1 MFPYKLPKLT
11 VPSFFFVFAVLT
23 VASRA
28 QQPSPQAELMQ
39 HGLRYEQTTSTR
51 GRIILDGEWRSS
63 TNSGKSWRNV
73 TVPSTSD
80 YRGEVIYAKR
90 IYVPKTFVDHNVF
103 KLFIGNGG
111 LSTEI
116 RINNE
121 FVTIHNGAYSAIDVK
136 IPDRLLQP
144 GTENLIQV
152 ITRNKLSPVS
162 TIPLKQLAFQPKC
175 YNGLFR
181 NVYLEVMPP
190 VYFDH
195 PNVRTLISPNFS
207 QAQVNADILVFAS
220 DYSRYGIDSTATSV
234 PFTAYAELVEKAT
247 GKVVAKTSNSAFTL
261 AENHNTRIEFS
272 LQLQNPSLWSP
283 SHPNLYEIHFFLYSG
298 KTEIDEYVHTL
309 GFRTFTTSGGKFL
322 LNGQQ
327 TFVKSVNYVDDY
339 PDVGAALD
347 EVRLEKDIAVI
358 KTLGANAI
366 RVVHYPPSE
375 RLLRLCDR
383 FGLLVFEEIPLVDAP
398 ASVLESSR
406 YRSSLQS
413 YVQEVVDQTS
423 YHPSVVAVSAG
434 SNLDPSV
441 GATDE
446 YLSSITNLVHSQ
458 SSLLVY
464 YTPLTGLA
472 DTTST
477 ETDFVGLDLTP
488 FNSSRRMREFLD
500 RFSGTAGRSTYWISS
515 VGSQTQIS
523 NHNGYADPLSLEHQA
538 RYLVDAYDA
547 VQKGNFAGFS
557 VNSFADWTGAVPHL
571 MPNGHP
577 YLYTFGLV
585 SYWREK
591 RPAFAVVR
599 ALFNDETL
607 PSLSIG
613 NYTETPPIVYVILST
628 LLLVLIT
635 YLHYSRRW
643 FRESATR
650 AIFRPYNFFADVR
663 DQRMISPFQTSIV
676 LFLVSAGIAIYLSS
690 LLFAF
695 RSDYVFDRL
704 LGLLLP
710 SDSLKIRMDYLI
722 WHPVNFIVVF
732 TVLIALSV
740 TLVTV
745 IIKLFSYAVKIR
757 LQTVSAFTIAT
768 WSMLPMSFLILLDMI
783 LFRLLGDTRFVW
795 ASIIILLALL
805 LLSLFRLF
813 HGTGVIYDLPTIRV
827 GLIGTAILVLLVL
840 LLMVYYNGTDGII
853 SYAQFFY
860 KFIIGNR
867 VS

>member
-11 VPSFFFVFAVLT
+11 VPYLLLVFVVFAGKT
-23 VASRA
+23 EA
-28 QQPSPQAELMQ
+28 QQPSPQAELAQ
-39 HGLRYEQTTSTR
+39 HGLKYEQVTATR
-51 GRIILDGEWRSS
+51 GRINLDGEWRSS
-63 TNSGKSWRNV
+63 INSGKSWQSV
-73 TVPSTSD
+73 VIPSTSS
-80 YRGEVIYAKR
+80 YHGEVIYARR
-90 IYVPKTFVDHNVF
+90 IYVPKNFVDHNVF

-121 FVTIHNGAYSAIDVK
+121 FVTIHNGAYSAINVK
-136 IPDRLLQP
+136 IPDRLLQA
-144 GTENLIQV
+144 GKENLVEI
-152 ITRNKLSPVS
+152 ITHNKLSPAS
-162 TIPLKQLAFQPKC
+162 TIPLKQLAFQPEC
-175 YNGLFR
+175 YTGLFR
-181 NVYLEVMPP
+181 SVYLQVMPP

-195 PNVRTLISPNFS
+195 PTVRTNLNSS
-207 QAQVNADILVFAS
+207 YDAAQVDASILVFAS
-220 DYSRYGIDSTATSV
+220 DYSRYGIDSSATTV
-234 PFTAYAELVEKAT
+234 PFTAYAELVDKAS
-247 GKVVAKTSNSAFTL
+247 GKVVAKTGNDAFTL
-261 AENHNTRIEFS
+261 AENHNAKLDFS
-272 LQLQNPSLWSP
+272 LQVQNPSLWSP
-283 SHPNLYEIHFFLYSG
+283 SHPDLYELHFFLYSG
-298 KTEIDEYVHTL
+298 TSEVDEYVDDI
-309 GFRTFTTSGGKFL
+309 GFRTFTASGGKFY
-322 LNGQQ
+322 LNGQE

-339 PDVGAALD
+339 PNVGAALG

-366 RVVHYPPSE
+366 RVVHYPPSQ
-375 RLLRLCDR
+375 RLLNLCDR

-398 ASVLESSR
+398 ASVLQSNR
-406 YRSSLQS
+406 YRGSLQS
-413 YVQEVVDQTS
+413 YAEEVVDQTS
-423 YHPSVVAVSAG
+423 YHPSVVAISAG

-441 GATDE
+441 SATST
-446 YLSSITNLVHSQ
+446 YISSIVSLVHGE
-458 SSLLVY
+458 SSMLVY

-472 DTTST
+472 DTTAT
-477 ETDFVGLDLTP
+477 DADFVGLDLTP
-488 FNSSRRMREFLD
+488 FNSGRSMKDFLD
-500 RFSGTAGRSTYWISS
+500 EISVPTRKSIYWVSS
-515 VGSQTQIS
+515 VGTQTQIS

-538 RYLVDAYDA
+538 RFLVDAFDA
-547 VQKGNFAGFS
+547 VQNGNFAGVS
-557 VNSFADWTGAVPHL
+557 VNSFADWRGAVPHL

-591 RPAFAVVR
+591 RPSFAVVR

-628 LLLVLIT
+628 LLLVIIT

-676 LFLVSAGIAIYLSS
+676 LLLISAGISIYLSS
-690 LLFAF
+690 LVYAF

-710 SDSLKIRMDYLI
+710 SDILKIKVDYLI

-732 TVLIALSV
+732 TILITLLV
-740 TLVTV
+740 TLVTLV
-745 IIKLFSYAVKIR
+745 IKLFSFAVKIR

-783 LFRLLGDTRFVW
+783 LFRLLGDPRFVW
-795 ASIIILLALL
+795 ASIVILLALF

-827 GLIGTAILVLLVL
+827 GLVGTAILVGLVL
-840 LLMVYYNGTDGII
+840 LVMLYYNGTDGII
-853 SYAQFFY
+853 SYTQFFY

-867 VS
+867 VA